1 MTLLALAMAVAAL
14 ALAIAN
20 RGSITSPDEANAVQI
35 VLPIGFAILGGLV
48 TSRQTGNALGWVSL
62 AVALTMAL
70 SGLTGQYT
78 RYAVVTDPDAA
89 FSPWIP
95 LIGQVAEITVYP
107 AGLAA
112 LALLVTPD
120 GRFLSP
126 AWHRVAWVGA
136 AITVLLVVFTA
147 TEVGVGNPAVANP
160 AGLVE
165 IARLSE
171 GPVGVVAFLA
181 GLAVLVVAGA
191 SVLVRLQ
198 QASGEE
204 RLQLRWVAAG
214 TAFAILVNLAAT
226 LFAIAFLSR
235 TASQVVITVA
245 TTVGFGIALPASF
258 GVAILRYRLYD
269 LDLLLNRTVL
279 YGAITVVLALALF
292 AANLLA
298 QRAVELAFGQPSAVV
313 TAALGVAAG
322 AAFGPMRRALRPIVD
337 RALPPRGR
345 LTLLFTDIV
354 ESTRAIV
361 DLGDER
367 WRELLTEYRAVVRR
381 ELSRHRG
388 REVNTAGD
396 AFFAVFPRPSDGVAC
411 AISMREAVARLGLRV
426 RTGLHWG
433 EVETRGEQVT
443 GLAVHAAARV
453 MGLADEGQILITD
466 EVAEALGGGQALRET
481 GSRDLRGV
489 PGTWR
494 LYEVLAGASA

>member
-1 MTLLALAMAVAAL
+1 MAAAAL

-20 RGSITSPDEANAVQI
+20 RASITSPDEANAVQI

-48 TSRQTGNALGWVSL
+48 TSRQPGNALGWVSL

-78 RYAVVTDPDAA
+78 RYAVVTDPRAP

-107 AGLAA
+107 AGFAT

-126 AWHRVAWVGA
+126 AWRRVAWAGA
-136 AITVLLVVFTA
+136 AITAVLVVFTA

-160 AGLVE
+160 AGLME
-165 IARLSE
+165 IARVSE
-171 GPVGVVAFLA
+171 GPVGVVAFVA
-181 GLAVLVVAGA
+181 GMAVLVAAGA
-191 SVLVRLQ
+191 SVLVRLRG
-198 QASGEE
+198 ATGEE
-204 RLQLRWVAAG
+204 RLQLRWVASG
-214 TAFAILVNLAAT
+214 TAFAILANLVAT

-235 TASQVVITVA
+235 TASQVLITLA
-245 TTVGFGIALPASF
+245 TTLGFGIVLPASF

-279 YGAITVVLALALF
+279 YGAITAVLALALF
-292 AANLLA
+292 GANLLA
-298 QRAVELAFGQPSAVV
+298 QRAVELAFGEPSGVV

-322 AAFGPMRRALRPIVD
+322 AAFGPMRRALRPVVD

-367 WRELLTEYRAVVRR
+367 WRELLSDYRAVVRR
-381 ELSRHRG
+381 ELARHRG

-396 AFFAVFPRPSDGVAC
+396 AFFAVFHRPADGVAC
-411 AISMREAVARLGLRV
+411 AVSMRDAVGELGLRV
-426 RTGLHWG
+426 RTGLHRG

-453 MGLADEGQILITD
+453 MGLAGEGQILVTD
-466 EVAEALGGGQALRET
+466 EVATALDGAVKLREA

-489 PGTWR
+489 PGEWH
-494 LYEVLAGASA
+494 LYEVATVAATAGT